1 MVPET
6 PLKSIM
12 SRALAAFE
20 AIEIEFFHK
29 KRVWNG
35 G

>member
-6 PLKSIM
+6 PLKSTL
-12 SRALAAFE
+12 SRALVAFD
-20 AIEIEFFHK
+20 AIEIEFVHR